1 MGPILFPI
9 KQQQQQNASPYPQL
23 VLLKCGHS
31 GLEGMLEYALMKKF
45 QPGCSH
51 LPAVPNLAS
60 CLLPVCW
67 ALSSQGQEAPVPPSC
82 SSGGTWGKEQGTVQ
96 GLKLSEVGVI

>member
-1 MGPILFPI
+1 M
-9 KQQQQQNASPYPQL
+9 
-23 VLLKCGHS
+23 GHS

-67 ALSSQGQEAPVPPSC
+67 ALSSQGQEAPVSPSC
-82 SSGGTWGKEQGTVQ
+82 SSGGTWGKEQGTDRSRAETLRGWSDIDCLMQ
-96 GLKLSEVGVI
+96 EKTGLTAWVFFLIIKFV